1 MKRIVL
7 IGLDKVDHNDAIS
20 YFCKGIA
27 LSLLNYTVD
36 VYYDPS
42 AEELAETKSKL
53 IQKAFPKVILHP
65 FDGLLNEDLKRDLD
79 DCDFIIVS
87 PMPYSML
94 FLEHLS
100 SLNKHIYFDLAGLK
114 DYKEHY
120 MDFAKHGFL
129 VYIDSGDIEL
139 MVSDVMRKI
148 INDKAE
154 YACVFD
160 LSGSIL
166 AMDDNGIEEFI
177 TLFVEPTHGNFFFLA
192 SLVLAGIIYALENG
206 YNISEALK
214 ISTILVS
221 IITRHGADSISEI
234 SEESLLKRYH
244 EEFPSI

>member
-7 IGLDKVDHNDAIS
+7 IGLDKVDHHDAIS

-27 LSLLNYTVD
+27 LSLLGFTVD

-42 AEELAETKSKL
+42 AEELTETKSQL
-53 IQKAFPKVILHP
+53 IHKAFPRVILHP
-65 FDGLLNEDLKRDLD
+65 FDGLLNDDLKKNLD
-79 DCDFIIVS
+79 ECNFIIVS

-94 FLEHLS
+94 FLDYLS

-114 DYKEHY
+114 DYKECY
-120 MDFAKHGFL
+120 MEFAKRGYL
-129 VYIDSGDIEL
+129 VYTDSGDIEL
-139 MVSDVMRKI
+139 VVTDIMRKI

-177 TLFVEPTHGNFFFLA
+177 TLFVEPTRGNFFFLA

-221 IITRHGADSISEI
+221 IITKHGADSISEI
-234 SEESLLKRYH
+234 SEESLLKRYK